1 MRKSGRKSPM
11 SLASRPW
18 ASDWNC
24 HELGVFGFEPK
35 KHVDD
40 ILGAVLGPPVEM
52 L

>member
-1 MRKSGRKSPM
+1 MRKSGGKSPM

-24 HELGVFGFEPK
+24 HKLGVFGSEPK
-35 KHVDD
+35 KYADN
-40 ILGAVLGPPVEM
+40 ILGAVLGP